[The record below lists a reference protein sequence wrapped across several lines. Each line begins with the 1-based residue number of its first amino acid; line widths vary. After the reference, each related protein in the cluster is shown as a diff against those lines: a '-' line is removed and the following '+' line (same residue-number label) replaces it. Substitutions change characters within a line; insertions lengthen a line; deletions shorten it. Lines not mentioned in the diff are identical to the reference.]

1 MSATPEGVTART
13 LPNAGAVRNV
23 CLALCST
30 GMMYRP
36 AFVQALSAMVLAA
49 LLSSA
54 AAIAADAPDA
64 AGGTTTYRWV
74 DAQGVVHY
82 SDTPQPGAEK
92 LQIQPAQTYQAPTQG
107 AGANGASG
115 ASDGPGAD
123 SYRACRIVQPTGEQS
138 LFSPDHVP
146 VSLQLDP
153 ALHADDQVTVTF
165 DGQPLQPTDESGLRF
180 RIDSPDRGTHTL
192 AATVR
197 DPSGK
202 VVCSSP
208 PLIFYVQRPSLLSPL
223 APARGH

>member
-1 MSATPEGVTART
+1 MSMMNR
-13 LPNAGAVRNV
+13 
-23 CLALCST
+23 LAS
-30 GMMYRP
+30 
-36 AFVQALSAMVLAA
+36 VHALSAMALAVL
-49 LLSSA
+49 LGSA

-64 AGGTTTYRWV
+64 AAGTTTYRWV

-92 LQIQPAQTYQAPTQG
+92 LQIQPAQTYQSAPTPS
-107 AGANGASG
+107 AAASAPG
-115 ASDGPGAD
+115 DAAGAD
-123 SYRACRIVQPTGEQS
+123 SYRACRIVQPSGEQS
-138 LFSPDHVP
+138 LFSPEHVP

-192 AATVR
+192 TASVR

-208 PLIFYVQRPSLLSPL
+208 PVTFYVQRPSLLSPL